1 MNKIFFENG
10 LNHELTTEEIKLLRL
25 LLSEHGR
32 EIAEKHEIDLNAL
45 VSLKIL
51 FCEHLD

>member
-1 MNKIFFENG
+1 MNNVIFFENG
-10 LNHELTTEEIKLLRL
+10 IRHEFTDDEIKLLRF

-32 EIAEKHEIDLNAL
+32 EIAEEHGIDINAL

-51 FCEHLD
+51 FEHLD

>member
-10 LNHELTTEEIKLLRL
+10 INHELTAEEIKLLRL

-32 EIAEKHEIDLNAL
+32 ETVEEHGIDINSLVAL
-45 VSLKIL
+45 KTL
-51 FCEHLD
+51 FVEHLD

>member
-10 LNHELTTEEIKLLRL
+10 ISHEFTAEEITLLRL

-32 EIAEKHEIDLNAL
+32 ETAEEHGIDITSF
-45 VSLKIL
+45 VTLKTL
-51 FCEHLD
+51 FVEHLD